1 MKHRGEITEYS
12 STKDPDVRVGDS
24 STFRREYS
32 VDLSSAVGF
41 EIREL
46 KSIDIETSVIFIEA
60 FEFQNTME
68 EVARG
73 DPKSSLLQK
82 LLSEWLQATMIPLR
96 SKGLYVIYVKCERR
110 AKRRYKKDVKLN
122 GRERECVC

>member
-1 MKHRGEITEYS
+1 MKHRDGITEYS

-82 LLSEWLQATMIPLR
+82 LLSE
-96 SKGLYVIYVKCERR
+96 
-110 AKRRYKKDVKLN
+110 
-122 GRERECVC
+122 